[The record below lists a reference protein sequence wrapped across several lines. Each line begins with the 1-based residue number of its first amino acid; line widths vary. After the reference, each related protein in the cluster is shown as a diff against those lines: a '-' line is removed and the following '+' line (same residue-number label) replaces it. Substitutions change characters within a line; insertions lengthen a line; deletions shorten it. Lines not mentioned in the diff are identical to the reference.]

1 MSNEIQAFN
10 FENSSVRIIVE
21 NGEPWFCAKDVCS
34 ALAHSNPAKAIAEHC
49 DPKGIT
55 KRYTLTA
62 GGNQELSYVNEKNLY
77 RLIMRSKLPS
87 AEKFQDWVCGE
98 VIPTI
103 RKTGK
108 YDVQQKQLPQSY
120 AEALRMLANEVE
132 ERERVKKQNALLTQ
146 QAQTNAPKV
155 ELAEKVLDTQ
165 GAYLIRQVAKAIG
178 VSVQFL
184 YQWMRSKSLI
194 TQRNEPYADF
204 TKRKILT
211 ARISE
216 YTDSQGFRRTKMTA
230 YVTNEGVMYILK
242 RLIKEGVLA
251 PSKSIDYSFLTA
263 TQLA

>member
-10 FENSSVRIIVE
+10 FEDSSVRIIVE
-21 NGEPWFCAKDVCS
+21 NGEPLFCASDVCRALGYVNAPD
-34 ALAHSNPAKAIAEHC
+34 ALAKHC
-49 DPKGIT
+49 DPKGIA

-132 ERERVKKQNALLTQ
+132 ERERVEKQNALLTQ

-165 GAYLIRQVAKAIG
+165 GAYLIRHVAKAIG
-178 VSVQFL
+178 VNVQFL
-184 YQWMRSKSLI
+184 YQWMRTKSLI
-194 TQRNEPYADF
+194 TQKNEPYADF
-204 TKRKILT
+204 SKRKILT
-211 ARISE
+211 SRISE

-230 YVTNEGVMYILK
+230 YVTNTGVMYILN
-242 RLIKEGVLA
+242 RLIKEGILA
-251 PSKSIDYSFLTA
+251 PSKNVDFSALTP
-263 TQLA
+263 T

>member
-21 NGEPWFCAKDVCS
+21 NGEPLFCGSDVCK
-34 ALAHSNPAKAIAEHC
+34 ALGYVNTADSLSKHCSQDGIA
-49 DPKGIT
+49 
-55 KRYTLTA
+55 KRYTIDSL
-62 GGNQELSYVNEKNLY
+62 GRQQETNFINEKNLY

-132 ERERVKKQNALLTQ
+132 ERERVEKQNALLTQ
-146 QAQTNAPKV
+146 QVQTNAPKV

-165 GAYLIRQVAKAIG
+165 GAYLIRHVAKAIG
-178 VSVQFL
+178 VNVQFL
-184 YQWMRSKSLI
+184 YQWMRTKSLI
-194 TQRNEPYADF
+194 TQKNEPYADF
-204 TKRKILT
+204 SKRKLLT
-211 ARISE
+211 SRISE

-230 YVTNEGVMYILK
+230 YVTNTGVMYILN
-242 RLIKEGVLA
+242 RLIKEGILA
-251 PSKSIDYSFLTA
+251 PSKNVDFSALTS
-263 TQLA
+263 T